1 MKLRNTLIAV
11 ASALAVSAVL
21 AGGASAAG
29 TLNAS
34 AVASVI
40 VVSPTTLTKTQ
51 DMNFGTVVRPTGANG
66 NTTFILDTANNVT
79 KSGGDG
85 AIVASTTTSAKF
97 SLVTTPGIAFTPSAV
112 LTFAPIGQLL
122 NIAAGAPTITGATGT
137 GPTFNLAA
145 NGTAILSYGGQFDVT
160 PTTTAQ
166 TYTGTLALTITY
178 N

>member
-1 MKLRNTLIAV
+1 MAYRNILL
-11 ASALAVSAVL
+11 ASAGALALSTL
-21 AGGASAAG
+21 ATGAFAAG

-34 AVASVI
+34 AVSSVI

-51 DMNFGTVVRPTGANG
+51 DMNFGTVVRPSGASG
-66 NTTFILDTANNVT
+66 NTTFILDTGNTVT

-85 AIVASTTTSAKF
+85 SIVASTTTSAKF
-97 SLVTTPGIAFTPSAV
+97 SLVTTPGIAFSAGAV
-112 LTFAPIGQLL
+112 LSFAPAGQLI
-122 NIAAGAPTITGATGT
+122 NIAAGAPLITGATGT

-160 PTTTAQ
+160 PSTVPQ
-166 TYTGTLALTITY
+166 TYTGTLAVTITY

>member
-1 MKLRNTLIAV
+1 MKLRNSLVAV
-11 ASALAVSAVL
+11 GSALAVSAL
-21 AGGASAAG
+21 ATGAFAAG

-34 AVASVI
+34 AVSSVI

-51 DMNFGTVVRPTGANG
+51 DLNFGTVVRPTGANG
-66 NTTFILDTANNVT
+66 NTTFIMDTANNIS

-85 AIVASTTTSAKF
+85 TIVAGSTTSAKF

-112 LTFAPIGQLL
+112 LTFAPVGQLI
-122 NIAAGAPTITGATGT
+122 NIAAGTPAITGATGA

-145 NGTAILSYGGQFDVT
+145 NGTAMLSYGGQFDVT
-160 PTTTAQ
+160 PSTVPQ
-166 TYTGTLALTITY
+166 TYTGTLAVTITY